1 MTTYLKQIQ
10 KDILHLFFPHV
21 CEACGTELLGNE
33 RILCVSCWKDLPETK
48 FHLQVNNPME
58 QKFFGRVAFE
68 YGTAMYYF
76 NKDSRIQEALH
87 ALKYRGITEV
97 GEELGRRFGRE
108 IESCAWIKDIDV
120 IIPVPLSVQKMKKRG
135 YNQSE
140 FIANGLAAVLNKEI
154 DTLSLVRTKNTET
167 QTRKTRAER
176 LQNMQEAFEVVNPEA
191 LSNKHIL
198 LLDDVIT
205 TGATM
210 ESCAITLLAL
220 PGVKVSVASLA
231 YAID

>member
-1 MTTYLKQIQ
+1 MIRYIKQVQ
-10 KDILHLFFPHV
+10 QDILHLFFPHV
-21 CEACGTELLGNE
+21 CEACGAELLGNE
-33 RILCVSCWKDLPETK
+33 RILCISCWKDLPETN

-58 QKFFGRVAFE
+58 QKFYGRIPFE

-87 ALKYRGITEV
+87 ALKYRGNTEV
-97 GEELGRRFGRE
+97 GEELGRRFARE
-108 IESCAWIKDIDV
+108 LESCTWIKDIDV
-120 IIPVPLSVQKMKKRG
+120 IMPVPLSVQKKKKRG

-140 FIANGLAAVLNKEI
+140 FIAKGMVDVLQVDL
-154 DTLSLVRTKNTET
+154 DTQSLVRTKNTET
-167 QTRKTRAER
+167 QTHKTRAER
-176 LQNMQEAFEVVNPEA
+176 LQNMQHAFEVVNPDA
-191 LSNKHIL
+191 IKHKHIL
-198 LLDDVIT
+198 ILDDVIT

-210 ESCAITLLAL
+210 ESCALTLLAL

>member
-1 MTTYLKQIQ
+1 MIQYIKQVQ
-10 KDILHLFFPHV
+10 QDILHLFFPHV
-21 CEACGTELLGNE
+21 CEACGAELLGNE
-33 RILCVSCWKDLPETK
+33 RILCVGCWKDLPETK

-58 QKFFGRVAFE
+58 QKFYGRIPFE

-87 ALKYRGITEV
+87 ALKYRGNTEV
-97 GEELGRRFGRE
+97 GEELGRRFARE
-108 IESCAWIKDIDV
+108 LEPCTWIKDVDV
-120 IIPVPLSVQKMKKRG
+120 IMPVPLSVQKMKKRG

-140 FIANGLAAVLNKEI
+140 FIAKGMVDVLHI
-154 DTLSLVRTKNTET
+154 DLDTQSLVRTKNTET
-167 QTRKTRAER
+167 QTHKTRAER
-176 LQNMQEAFEVVNPEA
+176 LQNMQHAFEVVNPDTIKH
-191 LSNKHIL
+191 KHIL
-198 LLDDVIT
+198 ILDDVIT

-210 ESCAITLLAL
+210 ESCALTLLAL

>member
-1 MTTYLKQIQ
+1 MASYLKQI
-10 KDILHLFFPHV
+10 KDDILHLLFPHV
-21 CEACGTELLGNE
+21 CEACGLELLGNE

-58 QKFFGRVAFE
+58 QKFFGRIPFE

-87 ALKYRGITEV
+87 ALKYRGNTEV

-108 IESCAWIKDIDV
+108 IESCTWVKDID
-120 IIPVPLSVQKMKKRG
+120 IILPVPLSEQKLKKRG

-140 FIANGLAAVLNKEI
+140 CIAKGLASMLGKEI
-154 DTLSLVRTKNTET
+154 DAFSLVRKKNTET
-167 QTRKTRAER
+167 QTHKSRSER
-176 LQNMQEAFEVVNPEA
+176 LQNMQNAFEVANTEA
-191 LSNKHIL
+191 LSHKHIL
-198 LLDDVIT
+198 LIDDVIT

-210 ESCAITLLAL
+210 ESCALTLLAL